1 MKITNRMLKKSLSAL
16 LSIVLLLSLVQ
27 PQVIGA
33 ASGQGNTQLNNMIEH
48 TVQYYKDYYN
58 DASNQDAVSD
68 SWWELVALWSAGQD
82 LHDGTWKLPA
92 WEKKEPRRYRP
103 QSNGTEQIQYIF
115 GLLSMGR
122 DPEHAWETNRNLWS
136 DLASQQNQT
145 TGSFGAVNKHI
156 WSILALNAGLKRGQ
170 DVGVWKD
177 DASRQKALKY
187 LLSAQYADGGFGLEA
202 TGSTGDTD
210 ITGMALLA
218 LGQYQGDSAV
228 EQAIERAKN
237 LLMKRQ
243 LNSAGFASES
253 EGIVGD
259 ENSNSL
265 STSVSGLIAS
275 GEDVFGSRWTKNG
288 KTFLDAYSQFQKA
301 DGSFAWLVKDTDGNG
316 MATQQALTA
325 LLDIQS
331 GESVWS
337 RIADAKPLQNY
348 RSSILTTSQIDNG
361 AVDPEVEITLSGDLF
376 RVESTKA
383 DSWSIDVGTTGLKLK
398 EISKLSN
405 EKVKISFSGRAKAG
419 TVAIQ
424 SLAGT
429 TAGIVSSNVVSI
441 RIEAPKP
448 VGLVTLSVERRTLNE
463 PDILVPTAV
472 PIYEGE
478 TAFSILKK
486 VLEEQGIE
494 LEFQGKGASVYVESI
509 DDLWEKDHG
518 DGSGWVYT
526 VNGVAPKSSAGAY
539 PLKDGDI
546 LRWQY
551 TKNLGKDIEDQDK
564 PNQPNDKV
572 IQVDEKEQRVEIGS
586 PQDELSSNKTI
597 LVFPKQELPHVT
609 SVTSSTYLEI
619 ESNTVVISPA
629 WDKKLELPHS
639 GDANNE
645 ALLAKVNEVLS
656 HVKKE
661 TENIDLRVKLGG
673 DQDIQFNQHV
683 TLVLKGQ
690 GDNEAGY
697 LDASGTF
704 TAIQKYDDASVRNDD
719 AYSYGEQGEL
729 VIKTRH
735 FSEFVTYI
743 TKAKEGNG
751 GTEVPGGDNG
761 TGTEK
766 PEVPGGDNGTGT
778 EKPEVPG
785 GDKGTGTGNGGGVVV
800 PPFVADTITFSVEK
814 RSIGA
819 GDIIAPMTV
828 PLQDGD
834 TAFTVLERV
843 AAKSGISI
851 DREGR
856 GSSIYVWEIDGLRAK
871 DLSGWM
877 YSVNGTF
884 PKYSAGIYRLNKGDV
899 LRWQYTTNLGKD
911 IGDNFEGDTKVPVKP
926 NLPGGIGVPD
936 VTDQGGK
943 ELTPKQKETS
953 AKLQA
958 LLNSTSAWVQNN
970 RQFTAQDSFVD
981 WDAIALARS
990 GKQVPSAY
998 YTALENFVK
1007 EKQGE
1012 FRLVTDYERIAL
1024 VVSAI
1029 GKDPSNV
1036 AGYNL
1041 LEKIYNNARMTNQ
1054 GINGLVFGLLALD
1067 ANKSTIPNDAQW
1079 TRDKLIQQLL
1089 NQQNTDGGFPLSK
1102 ESSAASDIDMTAMSL
1117 QALAKYQERKEVKVA
1132 TDKALAWLSSKQL
1145 PNGGFKA
1152 WGVETSESISQVI
1165 VALSSLGI
1173 DLEDKRFVQ
1182 NGGGLLQALRTYANK
1197 DGGFAHGRGEA
1208 SNYMATQ
1215 QALLA
1220 LAAYDR
1226 FVTNR
1231 SSLYD
1236 MTDAASTSTQKPK
1249 DVKITYTDET
1259 SISAWAKEAVNKAT
1273 ELGFMQGTNKDKD
1286 TSKFE
1291 PKRELSRAEFAA
1303 LIVKY
1308 AGLQPLGTDSGFTD
1322 ISAKSW
1328 YAGYVAAAKDKG
1340 LISGTSATK
1349 FAPNQAISREE
1360 MATVLVRMK
1369 GLPKSTET
1377 STALKDQKQV
1387 SAWALPYVKYA
1398 YQAGL
1403 MSGDDGYFKPQQH
1416 VTREMAAVVMVRLH
1430 SDK

>member
-1 MKITNRMLKKSLSAL
+1 LKITNRMLKKSLSAL

-27 PQVIGA
+27 PQVIRA
-33 ASGQGNTQLNNMIEH
+33 ASGQGNTQLNNMIEQ
-48 TVQYYKDYYN
+48 TVQYYKDYYK

-122 DPEHAWETNRNLWS
+122 DPEHAWETNRNLWA

-145 TGSFGAVNKHI
+145 TGDFGATNKHV
-156 WSILALNAGLKRGQ
+156 WSMLALNAGLKRGQ
-170 DVGVWKD
+170 DVGLWKD
-177 DASRQKALKY
+177 TTAQQKALKH
-187 LLSAQYADGGFGLEA
+187 LLSIQYPDGGFA
-202 TGSTGDTD
+202 NSGSTGDTD

-228 EQAIERAKN
+228 DQAIERARK
-237 LLMKRQ
+237 LLLKRQ
-243 LNSAGFASES
+243 LDSAGFASES
-253 EGIVGD
+253 DGIVGD

-288 KTFLDAYSQFQKA
+288 KTFLDAYSQFLKA
-301 DGSFAWLVKDTDGNG
+301 DGSFAWIVADAEGNR
-316 MATQQALTA
+316 MATEQALIA

-337 RIADAKPLQNY
+337 RIADAKPQQNY
-348 RSSILTTSQIDNG
+348 RSSISTTSQIDNG
-361 AVDPEVEITLSGDLF
+361 AVDPEIEIALSGDLF
-376 RVESTKA
+376 RAESTQA
-383 DSWSIDVGTTGLKLK
+383 TSWSIDVGTTGLKL
-398 EISKLSN
+398 SKITQLSN
-405 EKVKISFSGRAKAG
+405 EKIKISFSGRAKAG
-419 TVAIQ
+419 SVTIQ

-429 TAGIVSSNVVSI
+429 TAGIISSNVVSI
-441 RIEAPKP
+441 KIEEPKP
-448 VGLVTLSVERRTLNE
+448 VGLITLSVERRTLNE
-463 PDILVPTAV
+463 PDIVVPTTV

-486 VLEEQGIE
+486 VLEERGID
-494 LEFQGKGASVYVESI
+494 LEYQGKGTSVYVKGI

-539 PLKDGDI
+539 QLEDGDI

-551 TKNLGKDIEDQDK
+551 TLDLGKDIEDKDN

-572 IQVDEKEQRVEIGS
+572 IQVDEKEQRVELGS
-586 PQDELSSNKTI
+586 PQEELTSNKTI
-597 LVFPKQELPHVT
+597 LVFPKQELPHVI

-619 ESNTVVISPA
+619 ESNTVVISPS

-639 GDANNE
+639 GKANNE

-656 HVKKE
+656 QVNKE
-661 TENIDLRVKLGG
+661 TKNIDLRVKLGG

-683 TLVLKGQ
+683 VLVLKGQ
-690 GDNEAGY
+690 GDKEAGY
-697 LDASGTF
+697 LDASGVF
-704 TAIQKYDDASVRNDD
+704 TPIPKYDDASVRNDD
-719 AYSYGEQGEL
+719 VYSYGEQGDL
-729 VIKTRH
+729 VIKTKH

-743 TKAKEGNG
+743 TKAKEGSG

-761 TGTEK
+761 TGNGGT
-766 PEVPGGDNGTGT
+766 EVPGGDNGA
-778 EKPEVPG
+778 
-785 GDKGTGTGNGGGVVV
+785 GNGGGVVV
-800 PPFVADTITFSVEK
+800 PPVANKITLSVEK
-814 RSIGA
+814 RSIGE
-819 GDIIAPMTV
+819 GDIIAPTIV
-828 PLQDGD
+828 PLQEGD
-834 TAFTVLERV
+834 TAFTVLKRV
-843 AAKSGISI
+843 AEQSGISI
-851 DREGR
+851 ESDRS
-856 GSSIYVWEIDGLRAK
+856 GSSLYVKGIDGLFEQDDNHGA
-871 DLSGWM
+871 LSGWM
-877 YSVNGTF
+877 YSVNGVF

-911 IGDNFEGDTKVPVKP
+911 IGDNSNGGTEVPVKP
-926 NLPGGIGVPD
+926 TLPGGGGVPG
-936 VTDQGGK
+936 VTEKGGK
-943 ELTPKQKETS
+943 ELTPKQVEAS
-953 AKLQA
+953 AKLQT
-958 LLNSTSAWVQNN
+958 LINSTAAWIQSN

-981 WDAIALARS
+981 WDVIALARS
-990 GKQVPSAY
+990 GKQVPSMY
-998 YTALENFVK
+998 YTALESFVK

-1012 FRLVTDYERIAL
+1012 FRLVTDHERIAL
-1024 VVSAI
+1024 VVTSI
-1029 GKDPSNV
+1029 GKDPSQV

-1041 LEKIYNNARMTNQ
+1041 LEKIYNNSRMANQ
-1054 GINGLVFGLLALD
+1054 GTNGLVFGLLALD
-1067 ANKSTIPNDAQW
+1067 ANKSTIPNDALW

-1089 NQQNTDGGFPLSK
+1089 AQQNTDGGFPLSK
-1102 ESSAASDIDMTAMSL
+1102 ESSAESDIDMTAMSL
-1117 QALAKYQERKEVKVA
+1117 QALAKYQDRKEVKTA
-1132 TDKALAWLSSKQL
+1132 TEKALVWLSSKQL

-1182 NGGGLLQALRTYANK
+1182 NGGDLLQALRTYLNK

-1208 SNYMATQ
+1208 SNYMSTQ

-1226 FVTNR
+1226 LVTNR
-1231 SSLYD
+1231 TSLYD
-1236 MTDAASTSTQKPK
+1236 MTDAASTGTQKP
-1249 DVKITYTDET
+1249 TDEKIKYADEAT
-1259 SISAWAKEAVNKAT
+1259 ISAWAKEAVNKAT
-1273 ELGFMQGTNKDKD
+1273 ELGFMQGTGTNKNA
-1286 TSKFE
+1286 SRFE

-1308 AGLQPLGTDSGFTD
+1308 AGIQPLGTDSGFTD
-1322 ISAKSW
+1322 VSAKSW
-1328 YAGYVAAAKDKG
+1328 YAGYVAAAKEKG
-1340 LISGTSATK
+1340 FISGTSATK
-1349 FAPNQAISREE
+1349 FAPNQAILREE
-1360 MATVLVRMK
+1360 MAAVLVRMK

-1377 STALKDQKQV
+1377 LTELKDQKQV

-1398 YQAGL
+1398 YEAGL

-1430 SDK
+1430 SVK